1 MVSEYIKK
9 LLKDKARL
17 KKWKRITLALSC
29 VVVFCVV
36 YALTLPAITLEGK
49 TICGMEEH
57 THTEECYQDDKL
69 ICGKEE
75 HQHTEDCYEKEEE
88 QPVKNEVLNEPE
100 ETVQPDTQI
109 TSQEEENTQ
118 PETTEVQT
126 VSEPELK
133 DAEQTTDEQEEP
145 KTNLDFVLNEHP
157 DYIESTILYV
167 KNNDQWTEI
176 SNGESPNNTSLKIL
190 VKFQK
195 IHTKEFME
203 KCNCKF
209 TYNLPNFL
217 SFVGITAPMMDK
229 DTNEKIGEI
238 NAYNGKV
245 VVTYFKDYLQKLLN
259 GSEAETSTF
268 SGEFYVEGKID
279 LSSLDSNGQLDT
291 NINGIK
297 LNYGMDFLERFGDIS
312 VNKICSKDEKD
323 KNDDYI
329 KYSLTVKA
337 GSNGAK
343 NIIVVDRFTQSKD
356 LVSYIGIDKTETILE
371 GNADK
376 PHPFETIE
384 NNTSSEHGK
393 VYLGVEKNDKTNPI
407 PDANAAEKLNPGSL
421 VWNIGNMAPNE
432 KRVLTYYVK
441 LADNKALNG
450 NTITNEA
457 HVYSKTNQNNVYD
470 RDNSTANFVPQ
481 IKYSDLMKKSV
492 DGDIKR
498 DTNGN
503 YLIPYKLEF
512 GLHKDG
518 SNYSLKNFEL
528 FDDLNYAGDN
538 IKTDSRAL
546 EYISYNK
553 DSVKLYKKGYGKQD
567 FEEIKDI
574 QILWSLNQG
583 EYKKDWTDSDGN
595 PTRFKLT
602 GKTDK
607 PITVNPGDSLYVTY
621 TLTVKPEAFA
631 AIKSGTL
638 DVKNRYLFSA
648 SNAGKNFN
656 DAVDRVYNEQILNE
670 YSWSEKRVGEKTNDE
685 KTITISNGEGKYLIE
700 NGHIKQD
707 LSTDNSFVVPKGSYE
722 YTVDV
727 NKTKNEF
734 DVTSVQMKDS
744 LNTDKMVYVGYV
756 KVESLQYDSTKDI
769 YQTEETKW
777 VKIDSLHEFSLIPS
791 DMDWKNGKN
800 AYRFTYYVAQS
811 KTASFTEL
819 NLKNTFTLSGKVNRN
834 GTDIDISDI
843 VSNSKEVIVS
853 GNYSMN
859 VHKKAWDYVRAE
871 KDATS
876 WTNGKLY
883 WLIEVKGTSIPKGTV
898 FQDCISTDKDL
909 KTSYLHSDSLVGV
922 YQGVI
927 PDEINSNDL
936 TGLLNNNTLKEL
948 DKNLFEQSMGSSKNF
963 SGEDRYSEL
972 TLKSTQDIT
981 LGNDNNLYF
990 VVTSEPESLPTKY
1003 RETYV
1008 FKNSIKTSDD
1018 GVNFIE
1024 RGNATKDLCGGKNI
1038 LKELGQTFTYD
1049 GQNIKSNMDGTDKN
1063 TVGGPK
1069 TKIVKEEL
1077 KETGAGLYASW
1088 AFKVNYSGDL
1098 SGSYRVLEQVPD
1110 GMQLAYIRIKWIGE
1124 EQKNK
1129 GSIQSK
1135 TIENLEEGEGWTPKS
1150 ITADDDDNESRKT
1163 IYYVKGNQALIE
1175 LGDFYAGK
1183 VTDKYSVDVQ
1193 VVCKVTD
1200 PKVLLG
1206 SEEVKFTNNVILQN
1220 ADGTENIDS
1229 AHSNV
1234 TLSMKNITKSQV
1246 QNGQKINYTIETNS
1260 LNQDLPSNGADNKLK
1275 LVDELGSNLILDLD
1289 TIKVEDT
1296 QGKQVNTRISYEN
1309 NKLEIEIPKDKK
1321 LKITYT
1327 ATVNAAPGE
1336 KVSVTNTAYWKGYSS
1351 SNGETVKIENFT
1363 YDAGGSTQSS
1373 NSPQLKIIKRDASNI
1388 NLRLQGAVFKV
1399 AKCELKNDEIV
1410 EVQTDKTWSETT
1422 NDQGEITFGSS
1433 AQWVLDYNTIYKVT
1447 EESAPN
1453 GYIKDDTV
1461 RYIMCIKKENGTYSD
1476 YVNQC
1481 LKRDDI
1487 IKCNSTADFKL
1498 DLTNQKKGIVIKKN
1512 FINDAAGNSKKS
1524 VSGTYRFGLYDN
1536 TDLKNPVDIVSIEF
1550 GPSDQE
1556 EKEAKFVNLDLNKIY
1571 YVYELDNKDNPI
1583 MDSNVHVINGLEYLT
1598 TYSTNNAVKNGD
1610 TVTVT
1615 NQSRVKQ
1622 LPSTGSY
1629 GTLIYR
1635 ISGAMLVLASLI
1647 VLININKK
1655 NHLNEKSKNR
1665 RKK

>member
-9 LLKDKARL
+9 LLNDKARL

-69 ICGKEE
+69 ICDKEE

-88 QPVKNEVLNEPE
+88 QEPV
-100 ETVQPDTQI
+100 
-109 TSQEEENTQ
+109 EEENTQ
-118 PETTEVQT
+118 PDTTEPSDDVET
-126 VSEPELK
+126 VAEPELK

-145 KTNLDFVLNEHP
+145 KTNLDFVLNKHP
-157 DYIESTILYV
+157 DNIESTILYV

-195 IHTKEFME
+195 IHTKEFLE

-209 TYNLPNFL
+209 TYNLPDFL
-217 SFVGITAPMMDK
+217 SFVDIATPMMDK

-238 NAYNGKV
+238 NASNGKV
-245 VVTYFKDYLQKLLN
+245 VVTYFEGYLQKLLG
-259 GSEAETSTF
+259 GSGAETSTF

-279 LSSLDSNGQLDT
+279 LSRLDSNGQLDT

-297 LNYGMDFLERFGDIS
+297 LNYGIDFLERFGDIS
-312 VNKICSKDEKD
+312 VNKICSKDGED

-329 KYSLTVKA
+329 KYSITVKA

-356 LVSYIGIDKTETILE
+356 LVSYIGIDKTETILK

-376 PHPFETIE
+376 PYPFETIV
-384 NNTSSEHGK
+384 NNTSFVHGK

-407 PDANAAEKLNPGSL
+407 PDANATEELNPGSL
-421 VWNIGNMAPNE
+421 VWNIGDMASNE

-457 HVYSKTNQNNVYD
+457 HVYSKTNQNIVYD
-470 RDNSTANFVPQ
+470 RDNSKANFAPQ

-492 DGDIKR
+492 DGDIKK
-498 DTNGN
+498 DANGN

-553 DSVKLYKKGYGKQD
+553 DSVKFYKKGDGKQD

-583 EYKKDWTDSDGN
+583 EYKKIWTDSDGN

-602 GKTDK
+602 GKMDK
-607 PITVNPGDSLYVTY
+607 PITINPGDSLYVTY

-656 DAVDRVYNEQILNE
+656 DAVDRVYNVQTLNE
-670 YSWSEKRVGEKTNDE
+670 YSWSEKSVGEKTNDE

-707 LSTDNSFVVPKGSYE
+707 SSTDNSFVVPKGSYE

-734 DVTSVQMKDS
+734 DVKSIQMKDN
-744 LNTDKMVYVGYV
+744 LNTDKMVYVGYA
-756 KVESLQYDSTKDI
+756 KVESMKYDSTKDI

-777 VKIDSLHEFSLIPS
+777 VKIDSLHEFSLKPS

-834 GTDIDISDI
+834 GKDIDISDI

-936 TGLLNNNTLKEL
+936 TGLLNNKTLKEL

-1049 GQNIKSNMDGTDKN
+1049 GQSIKSNMDGTDKN
-1063 TVGGPK
+1063 TVVGPE
-1069 TKIVKEEL
+1069 TKIVKDEL

-1098 SGSYRVLEQVPD
+1098 SGSYRVLEQIPD
-1110 GMQLAYIRIKWIGE
+1110 GMQLAYMRIKWIGE

-1129 GSIQSK
+1129 ESIQSK
-1135 TIENLEEGEGWTPKS
+1135 TIENLEKGWTPKS
-1150 ITADDDDNESRKT
+1150 ITADDDDKESRIT
-1163 IYYVKGNQALIE
+1163 NYYVKGNQALIE

-1220 ADGTENIDS
+1220 ADGTKNIDS
-1229 AHSNV
+1229 AYSNV

-1260 LNQDLPSNGADNKLK
+1260 LNQDLPSNSADNKLK

-1289 TIKVEDT
+1289 TIKVENT
-1296 QGKQVNTRISYEN
+1296 QGQQVDARISYEN

-1351 SNGETVKIENFT
+1351 SRGETVKFENFT

-1399 AKCELKNDEIV
+1399 VKCELNNDKID
-1410 EVQTDKTWSETT
+1410 EVQSDKNWSATT

-1461 RYIMCIKKENGTYSD
+1461 RYIMCIKKENGKYSE

-1481 LKRDDI
+1481 LKRNDI

-1512 FINDAAGNSKKS
+1512 FINDAAGNSKKP
-1524 VSGTYRFGLYDN
+1524 VSGIYRFGLYDN

-1556 EKEAKFVNLDLNKIY
+1556 EKEAKFVNLDINKTY
-1571 YVYELDNKDNPI
+1571 YVYELDDANKPI
-1583 MDSNVHVINGLEYLT
+1583 VDSSKEVTINKLQYTVDYKGEGESTNAAINGQ
-1598 TYSTNNAVKNGD
+1598 

-1615 NQSRVKQ
+1615 NRSRTKI
-1622 LPSTGSY
+1622 LPSTGGY
-1629 GTLIYR
+1629 GSLIYR

-1647 VLININKK
+1647 VLTNINKK
-1655 NHLNEKSKNR
+1655 NHLNDKSKNR

>member
-69 ICGKEE
+69 ICDKEE
-75 HQHTEDCYEKEEE
+75 HQHTEDCYEKEE

-245 VVTYFKDYLQKLLN
+245 VVTYFEGYLQKLLG
-259 GSEAETSTF
+259 GSGAETSTF

-297 LNYGMDFLERFGDIS
+297 LNYGTDFLERFGDIS
-312 VNKICSKDEKD
+312 VNKICSKDEED

-329 KYSLTVKA
+329 KYSITVTA

-356 LVSYIGIDKTETILE
+356 LVSYIGIDKTETILKD
-371 GNADK
+371 NAVK
-376 PHPFETIE
+376 PNPFETIE
-384 NNTSSEHGK
+384 NNTSFVHGK

-407 PDANAAEKLNPGSL
+407 PDANAAEELNPGSL
-421 VWNIGNMAPNE
+421 VWNIGDMASNE

-457 HVYSKTNQNNVYD
+457 HVYSKTNQNIVYD
-470 RDNSTANFVPQ
+470 RDNSKANFAPQ

-492 DGDIKR
+492 DGDIKKE
-498 DTNGN
+498 NGN

-546 EYISYNK
+546 KYISYNK
-553 DSVKLYKKGYGKQD
+553 DSVKFYKKGDGKQD

-607 PITVNPGDSLYVTY
+607 PITINPGDSLYVTY

-656 DAVDRVYNEQILNE
+656 DAVDRVYNVQTLDG
-670 YSWSEKRVGEKTNDE
+670 YSWSEKSVSEKTNDE

-707 LSTDNSFVVPKGSYE
+707 SSTDNSFVVPKGSYE

-734 DVTSVQMKDS
+734 DVKSIQMKDN
-744 LNTDKMVYVGYV
+744 LNTDKMVYVGYA
-756 KVESLQYDSTKDI
+756 KVESLKYDSMKNT

-819 NLKNTFTLSGKVNRN
+819 NLKNTFTLSGEVNRN

-871 KDATS
+871 KNATS

-927 PDEINSNDL
+927 PDKINSNDL
-936 TGLLNNNTLKEL
+936 TGLLNSNTLKEL

-990 VVTSEPESLPTKY
+990 VVISEPESLPTKY

-1049 GQNIKSNMDGTDKN
+1049 GQSIKSNMDGTDKN
-1063 TVGGPK
+1063 TVGGPENR
-1069 TKIVKEEL
+1069 IVKDEL

-1098 SGSYRVLEQVPD
+1098 SGSYRVLEQIPD

-1124 EQKNK
+1124 GQKNN

-1135 TIENLEEGEGWTPKS
+1135 IIENLGEGWTSKS
-1150 ITADDDDNESRKT
+1150 IKANDDDKESRIT
-1163 IYYVKGNQALIE
+1163 NYYVKGNQALIE

-1220 ADGTENIDS
+1220 ADGTKNIDS

-1234 TLSMKNITKSQV
+1234 TLSTKNITKSQV

-1461 RYIMCIKKENGTYSD
+1461 RYIMCIKKENGKYSE

-1481 LKRDDI
+1481 LKRNDI

-1512 FINDAAGNSKKS
+1512 FINDAAGNSKKP

-1536 TDLKNPVDIVSIEF
+1536 TDLKKPVDIVSIEF

-1556 EKEAKFVNLDLNKIY
+1556 EKEAKFVNLDINKTY

-1598 TYSTNNAVKNGD
+1598 TYSTNNAVQNGD

-1647 VLININKK
+1647 VLTNINKK
-1655 NHLNEKSKNR
+1655 NHLNDKSKNR